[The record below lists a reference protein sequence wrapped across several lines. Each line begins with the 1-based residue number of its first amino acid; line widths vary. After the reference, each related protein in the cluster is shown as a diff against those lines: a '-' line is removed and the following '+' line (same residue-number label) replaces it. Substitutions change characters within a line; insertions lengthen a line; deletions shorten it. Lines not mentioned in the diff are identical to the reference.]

1 VGQENN
7 DREREEYLQE
17 RRLLID
23 LKVDSERTLDRT
35 IITLSGGALALS
47 MTFVNQIAPNPK
59 PPLIIDIDN
68 KPEPGVGIVPPN
80 PPVRP
85 PEKPSA
91 PSKPKGK

>member
-47 MTFVNQIAPNPK
+47 MTFVNQIDQILGHN
-59 PPLIIDIDN
+59 
-68 KPEPGVGIVPPN
+68 
-80 PPVRP
+80 
-85 PEKPSA
+85 
-91 PSKPKGK
+91 